1 VASRVLVVDDEP
13 DICTLIDMAL
23 SQAGYEVATAGSGEE
38 GVELLGTGPAFAA
51 ALVDKNLPGMS
62 GLDVIRRIRRRD
74 VKMAVLMMTG
84 YASEESA
91 SEALNL
97 DVDGYLEKPFPKI
110 TDVVDRVRDAVERR
124 AKREAAEAAAPAPAP
139 AAPGDAAPL
148 PRVVVVAGDDVAT
161 PLGDV
166 LADKATMETAAD
178 AEAMAR
184 LLRVGACDVLVV
196 DGALFEDRAADVI
209 ARGVTLA
216 PLAEVVVLSSWR
228 MGLKAVQRLIEIGVR
243 RLVKHNNH
251 ARPVLDALERRRR
264 PKSG

>member
-13 DICTLIDMAL
+13 DICTILEMAL
-23 SQAGYEVATAGSGEE
+23 SQGGYEVATAGTGEE
-38 GVELLGTGPAFAA
+38 AVELLGTGPAFAA

-110 TDVVDRVRDAVERR
+110 TEVVDRVKDAVQRR
-124 AKREAAEAAAPAPAP
+124 EKRQSAAVEAPPPAVSGE
-139 AAPGDAAPL
+139 PGSL
-148 PRVVVVAGDDVAT
+148 PRVVVVAGDEIT
-161 PLGDV
+161 KPLGEV
-166 LADKATMETAAD
+166 LAGKATMEAVGD

-184 LLRVGACDVLVV
+184 VLRAGACDVLVV

-209 ARGVTLA
+209 ARGITLA

-228 MGLKAVQRLIEIGVR
+228 MGLKAVQRLIEVGVR

-264 PKSG
+264 PKS

>member
-1 VASRVLVVDDEP
+1 MASRVLVVDDEP
-13 DICTLIDMAL
+13 DICSLLEMAL
-23 SQAGYEVATAGSGEE
+23 SQAGFEVATAGSGEE
-38 GVELLGTGPAFAA
+38 GVELLGTGPAFVA

-74 VKMAVLMMTG
+74 TKMAVLMMTG

-110 TDVVDRVRDAVERR
+110 TDPIDRLREAIERRTKRQTAAVEAPPP
-124 AKREAAEAAAPAPAP
+124 AKSGE
-139 AAPGDAAPL
+139 PGSL
-148 PRVVVVAGDDVAT
+148 PRVVVVAGEDVSG
-161 PLGDV
+161 PLAGV
-166 LADKATMETAAD
+166 LAGKATMETASD
-178 AEAMAR
+178 GESMAR
-184 LLRVGACDVLVV
+184 LLRGGACDVLVV
-196 DGALFEDRAADVI
+196 DGAMFEDKAADVI

-228 MGLKAVQRLIEIGVR
+228 MGLKTVQRLIEIGVR

-251 ARPVLDALERRRR
+251 ARPVLDALERRR
-264 PKSG
+264 KQGG